1 MEKRALLLQAGLL
14 LAAAIGVATFLS
26 TRAAISFAMGFFLMT
41 ISVGVLYWM
50 MKRLL
55 EKKAVAVGLL
65 IIVFKYAI
73 WFLVLYFLSR
83 GIGLDL
89 LWIMAGILISLAG
102 LVGANFLFN
111 EGKADNG
118 SSTPI

>member
-1 MEKRALLLQAGLL
+1 
-14 LAAAIGVATFLS
+14 VATFLS